1 MELYV
6 NIYALIKSF
15 VMSDIDDYLTP
26 ENLIS
31 FMESLEMPDDYL
43 SNFEATEDGGL
54 IINLN
59 ALASQVNVLV
69 SI

>member
-1 MELYV
+1 
-6 NIYALIKSF
+6 
-15 VMSDIDDYLTP
+15 MSDIDDYLTP